1 MVPRGLTRAECG
13 LPRRFEMRRF
23 AVLLLVVVFMAS
35 AVFVFSG
42 CAGRKPTEEP
52 VVEPDVSDDASAL
65 TGEDLPLPDVDD
77 TVYVEPLSPAFENIH
92 FEFDRYDIRAAD
104 EPVLQGI
111 ASWLE
116 EHDQVRVLIEGHCDE
131 RGTNEY
137 NMALGE
143 QRALAARRYLVGL
156 GIDSGRLR
164 TISYG
169 EEQPLDPRSTEDAW
183 TKNRRAHFAV
193 SE

>member
-1 MVPRGLTRAECG
+1 MQRGLVTLLA
-13 LPRRFEMRRF
+13 
-23 AVLLLVVVFMAS
+23 AVLVVGAMFA
-35 AVFVFSG
+35 FSG
-42 CAGRKPTEEP
+42 CSSEPPVEEP
-52 VVEPDVSDDASAL
+52 IAGSDMSEDATAL

-77 TVYVEPLSPAFENIH
+77 TIYVEPIASAFEDIH
-92 FEFDRYDIRAAD
+92 FDYDRYEIRGRDEGTLQIIAA
-104 EPVLQGI
+104 
-111 ASWLE
+111 WLE
-116 EHDQVRVLIEGHCDE
+116 DNERVTVLIEGHCDE

-156 GIDSGRLR
+156 GVASDRMT

-169 EEQPLDPRSTEDAW
+169 EERPQDRRSTEDAW
-183 TKNRRAHFAV
+183 AANRRAHFSI

>member
-1 MVPRGLTRAECG
+1 MQKVSMLLLA
-13 LPRRFEMRRF
+13 
-23 AVLLLVVVFMAS
+23 AVLVVGATFA
-35 AVFVFSG
+35 FYG
-42 CAGRKPTEEP
+42 CSSEPPVEEP
-52 VVEPDVSDDASAL
+52 IADAEPSEDATAL

-77 TVYVEPLSPAFENIH
+77 TIYIEPLASAFEDIY
-92 FEFDRYDIRAAD
+92 FEFDRYEIRARD
-104 EPVLQGI
+104 ESTLQAI
-111 ASWLE
+111 AGWLE
-116 EHDQVRVLIEGHCDE
+116 DNDRVTVLIEGHCDE

-156 GIDSGRLR
+156 GVASDRMT

-169 EEQPLDPRSTEDAW
+169 EERPVDPRSTEDAW
-183 TKNRRAHFAV
+183 AMNRRAHFSI

>member
-1 MVPRGLTRAECG
+1 
-13 LPRRFEMRRF
+13 MRRVV
-23 AVLLLVVVFMAS
+23 VLLLAVAFAAS
-35 AVFVFSG
+35 SVLGLSG
-42 CAGRKPTEEP
+42 CAGRQPTEEP
-52 VVEPDVSDDASAL
+52 TVEPDVSEDASAL

-77 TVYVEPLSPAFENIH
+77 TVYVEPLSAAFENIY
-92 FEFDRYDIRAAD
+92 FDFDRYDIRSED
-104 EPVLQGI
+104 EPTLQGI
-111 ASWLE
+111 AAWLE
-116 EHDQVRVLIEGHCDE
+116 ERDDVRVLIEGHCDE

-156 GIDSGRLR
+156 GIDASRLR

-169 EEQPLDPRSTEDAW
+169 EERPVDPRSTEEAW
-183 TKNRRAHFAV
+183 AKNRRGHFTV

>member
-1 MVPRGLTRAECG
+1 
-13 LPRRFEMRRF
+13 MRRF
-23 AVLLLVVVFMAS
+23 VVLLLVVAFVAS
-35 AVFVFSG
+35 LIFGLFG

-52 VVEPDVSDDASAL
+52 TMEPGMSEEASAL
-65 TGEDLPLPDVDD
+65 TGEDLPLPNVDD

-92 FEFDRYDIRAAD
+92 FDFDRYDIRPAD
-104 EPVLQGI
+104 EAILQGI
-111 ASWLE
+111 AAWLE
-116 EHDQVRVLIEGHCDE
+116 NRDDVKVLVEGHCDE

-156 GIDSGRLR
+156 GIDSDRLH

-169 EEQPLDPRSTEDAW
+169 EERPIALGHNEEAW
-183 TKNRRAHFAV
+183 AQNRRAHFAV
-193 SE
+193 SM